1 MLRWMIWYCS
11 PDTGVKFEPYRS
23 KLSSLLLGHGSTPQY
38 YIFTSEQ
45 ERNMSF
51 VSNLNAKARLEPAI
65 SDFLSRQLYHCT
77 RAPALASLSNTA
89 IFSPCLC
96 TLFYKGKNM
105 CGINVV
111 SLLRCLLQNW
121 STLRRIDYTS
131 KLGSVPFLF
140 AWQAI
145 YLFRLHLV

>member
-45 ERNMSF
+45 ERNMLF
-51 VSNLNAKARLEPAI
+51 VSNLNAKAGLEPAI

-96 TLFYKGKNM
+96 TLFYEGKICVGSM
-105 CGINVV
+105 WFLCWGVCFKTEAHSVILIIPRSWGV
-111 SLLRCLLQNW
+111 SHFFLLD
-121 STLRRIDYTS
+121 S
-131 KLGSVPFLF
+131 
-140 AWQAI
+140 
-145 YLFRLHLV
+145 LFRLHLV